1 MNKYIAAWMLLCGSL
16 ALAETRKIV
25 VVGMPPEHIAELQS
39 VSPETRIVSTDE
51 ASLLGEAADADA
63 IFGAISPEILH
74 AAHKLKWVQVY
85 SAGVE
90 NYLFRS
96 SNQAVWC

>member
-1 MNKYIAAWMLLCGSL
+1 MRLPGVGRNPQNRGPGNAAG
-16 ALAETRKIV
+16 TY
-25 VVGMPPEHIAELQS
+25 HELQS
-39 VSPETRIVSTDE
+39 VAPGARIVSSDE

-74 AAHKLKWVQVY
+74 AAHKVKWVQVY